1 MILSIAISICT
12 LISTGLFN
20 QLPNT
25 QLYLIEYDFGSK
37 TSEITEIRYLTS
49 FNSLGYN
56 NQPYFSTESEVY
68 FTSSHEAYGLTDVY
82 RMDLNNEVL
91 TRITQTEE
99 SEYSPQLNVDE
110 TISVIRQEL
119 YDSQPVLQTLW
130 KYPADLSSFGKNVL
144 SVRSDIGYYCWLPNS
159 EVALFIVGERNSLI
173 QMNSITKEEKFISY
187 NIGRCLR
194 YDDQGGLLYVQK
206 LGSNWMIKRRV
217 INEGITQTITP
228 TLDDSEDFE
237 ILSNGNLLAGKG
249 SKLFVFD
256 MTLKNGWK
264 EIADLSSAGISDITR
279 IAAKDNKVVLVSRQ

>member
-1 MILSIAISICT
+1 MIRSIAISICT
-12 LISTGLFN
+12 LISMGLFS

-37 TSEITEIRYLTS
+37 TSEVTEIRYLTS

-56 NQPYFSTESEVY
+56 NQPYLSSESEVY

-119 YDSQPVLQTLW
+119 DDSQPVPQTLW

-144 SVRSDIGYYCWLPNS
+144 PVRSDIGYYCWLPNN

-194 YDDQGGLLYVQK
+194 YDEQGGLLYVQK
-206 LGSNWMIKRRV
+206 LGSTWMIKRRV

-264 EIADLSSAGISDITR
+264 EIADLSSAGISEITR